1 MNRTLERWIGR
12 SGALSLQHYDLRQPR
27 HRLTPPQPHAVVPG
41 LPAVSDAAR
50 LTGLPRLRMLTAYGL
65 GDAGTGMAA
74 TLLGFYLFV
83 FYTGVAGLPPWM
95 AGLVLM
101 VIKIWDGIN
110 DPIVG
115 WLSDHTRSRWG
126 PRIPW
131 IAWSAIPLGIS
142 LAAMWWV
149 PPGGPWQKFIFFVVI
164 QLVAMG
170 LYTCVNLPYSALAAE
185 LTTDTP
191 LRTRLNAL
199 RFTGSIIAG
208 LSGLVLGALL
218 VQKGATGYLQMGL
231 ISGSLIAATSLLC
244 AWGLAPF
251 ARHCQRPSG
260 HPEPIGAQL
269 RRIGRNGR
277 FLRVLGLYLL
287 LWCALQLMQPVSLI
301 FLTVVMRLPESW
313 STWILIPFQVSA
325 LAGLQLWSWVSY
337 RQGRVHALRWGVGL
351 WLVGCLAAMVLVPL
365 NASVSPLG
373 SPGNLL
379 NLVLLVSTIL
389 LVGLGAATAY
399 LIPWALLPDAIDADP
414 DKPAGLYTAW
424 MVITQ
429 KMGIGVAVFLLG
441 NVLSLSGY
449 KAARGLLQPD
459 SALLTIRLCM
469 GIIPAVLI
477 VLGLVVMRRW
487 PERGA
492 HLRHALP

>member
-1 MNRTLERWIGR
+1 M
-12 SGALSLQHYDLRQPR
+12 GAQPGPSTAANACLQHYGLRLGQPFLTSPETT
-27 HRLTPPQPHAVVPG
+27 LTPQASTP
-41 LPAVSDAAR
+41 VSDASSLSGAAR
-50 LTGLPRLRMLTAYGL
+50 RRMLWSYSL

-83 FYTGVAGLPPWM
+83 FYTGVAGLPAWM

-101 VIKIWDGIN
+101 VIKVWDGIN

-115 WLSDHTRSRWG
+115 FLSDHTKSRWG

-131 IAWSAIPLGIS
+131 IAFSAVPLGLS
-142 LAAMWWV
+142 MAALWWV
-149 PPGGPWQKFIFFVVI
+149 PPGSDWQKFSIFVLI

-170 LYTCVNLPYSALAAE
+170 LYTCVNLPYSALACE

-218 VQKGATGYLQMGL
+218 VGGGAEGYQRMGL
-231 ISGSLIAATSLLC
+231 ISGTLIAITSLVC

-260 HPEPIGAQL
+260 HPEPLGKQL
-269 RRIGRNGR
+269 RRISRNGR

-301 FLTVVMRLPESW
+301 FLTVVMRIPESW
-313 STWILIPFQVSA
+313 STWILIPFQLSA
-325 LAGLQLWSWVSY
+325 LAGLQLWSWVAY
-337 RQGRVHALRWGVGL
+337 WHGRVHALRWGVGL
-351 WLVGCLAAMVLVPL
+351 WVVGCMAAMVLVPL
-365 NASVSPLG
+365 NPDISPTG
-373 SPGNLL
+373 SAGNLL
-379 NLVLLVSTIL
+379 NLSLLVVTIM

-429 KMGIGVAVFLLG
+429 KLGIGVAVFVLG
-441 NVLSLSGY
+441 NVLSFSGY
-449 KAARGLLQPD
+449 KAAKGLLQPD

-469 GIIPAVLI
+469 GIIPVVLI
-477 VLGLVVMRRW
+477 VVGLVVMRRW
-487 PERGA
+487 PERQ
-492 HLRHALP
+492 RRRPALQQ